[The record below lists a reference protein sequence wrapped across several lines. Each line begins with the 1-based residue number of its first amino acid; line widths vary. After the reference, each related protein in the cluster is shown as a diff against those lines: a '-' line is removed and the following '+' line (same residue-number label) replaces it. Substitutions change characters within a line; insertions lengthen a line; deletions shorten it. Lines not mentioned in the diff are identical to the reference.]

1 MYRHLGLH
9 RIPMPASPTG
19 RGGSSTSH
27 ATPAES
33 SAIGFASAVVL
44 TVNTMVMGAA
54 LIVTA
59 PLTVTVPIATALV
72 SGLIASTVVVTGTRW
87 LASRHR
93 TERHRP

>member
-9 RIPMPASPTG
+9 RMPVPAGPTSS
-19 RGGSSTSH
+19 GGKSTTH
-27 ATPAES
+27 GFPEET

-59 PLTVTVPIATALV
+59 PLTVTVPIATVLV
-72 SGLIASTVVVTGTRW
+72 SGLIASVLVRAGDRW
-87 LASRHR
+87 LTHR
-93 TERHRP
+93 RYVRAA